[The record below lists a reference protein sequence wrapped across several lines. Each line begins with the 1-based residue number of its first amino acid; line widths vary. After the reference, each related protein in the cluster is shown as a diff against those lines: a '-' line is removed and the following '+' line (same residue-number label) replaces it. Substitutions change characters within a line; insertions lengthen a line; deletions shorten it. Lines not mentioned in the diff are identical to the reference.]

1 MTEAPRQL
9 TSIAA
14 GVTSGLADL
23 LAAETRRWTELDPML
38 GEPLGDLADLVL
50 AGGKRIRP
58 AYCHWGWVLGGGD
71 PDGDGAAAAGCA
83 LELLHAFA
91 LVHDDVMDGSATR
104 RGEPTVWRRFVD
116 RHRRRGW
123 RGEDRRFGEG
133 AAVLVGDMAMVLA
146 DRTLGPVGP
155 EVRAVWD
162 ELRAELNMGQYLDV
176 AGTAHGRATRE
187 QARVIA
193 EHKTAGYTIV
203 RPLQLGAALAGRTDL
218 AADLGEHGRPLG
230 IAYQLRDDVI
240 GAFGD
245 PEVTGKPVGA
255 DLREGKPT
263 LLLARARESA
273 TRSQLVVLD
282 AVGASL
288 DDRSVGAVQQILI
301 DTGAR
306 ARVEEEIDR
315 LLHRALDALAL
326 LPEMPEAL
334 DALGALAHF
343 AVTRDT

>member
-14 GVTSGLADL
+14 GITSELADL
-23 LAAETRRWTELDPML
+23 LAAETRRWTELDPAL
-38 GEPLGDLADLVL
+38 GEPLGDLTDLVL

-58 AYCHWGWVLGGGD
+58 AFCHWGWVLGGGD

-91 LVHDDVMDGSATR
+91 LIHDDVMDGSSTR
-104 RGEPTVWRRFVD
+104 RGEPTVWHRFVD

-123 RGEDRRFGEG
+123 QGEDRRFGEA

-146 DRTLGPVGP
+146 DRTLGLVAP

-176 AGTAHGRATRE
+176 AGTAGGRVTGA

-193 EHKTAGYTIV
+193 EHKTAGYTVV
-203 RPLQLGAALAGRTDL
+203 RPLHLGAALAGRTDL
-218 AADLGEHGRPLG
+218 HPALGEHGRPLG

-245 PEVTGKPVGA
+245 PEITGKPVGA
-255 DLREGKPT
+255 DLQEGKPT

-273 TRSQLVVLD
+273 TPAQLEVLD
-282 AVGASL
+282 TVGAGL
-288 DDRSVGAVQQILI
+288 DSRSVAAVQQILI

-326 LPEMPEAL
+326 LPDVPEAIG
-334 DALGALAHF
+334 ALGALARY
-343 AVTRDT
+343 AVARDT

>member
-14 GVTSGLADL
+14 GITSELADL
-23 LAAETRRWTELDPML
+23 LAAETRRWTELDPAL
-38 GEPLGDLADLVL
+38 GEPLGDLTDLVL

-71 PDGDGAAAAGCA
+71 PGGDGAAAAGCA

-91 LVHDDVMDGSATR
+91 LIHDDVMDGSPTR
-104 RGEPTVWRRFVD
+104 RGEPTVWHRFVD

-123 RGEDRRFGEG
+123 LGEDRRFGEA

-146 DRTLGPVGP
+146 DRALGPVAP

-176 AGTAHGRATRE
+176 AGTAGGRVTGA
-187 QARVIA
+187 QARMIA
-193 EHKTAGYTIV
+193 EHKTAGYTVV
-203 RPLQLGAALAGRTDL
+203 RPLQLGAALAGR
-218 AADLGEHGRPLG
+218 ADLHPALGQHGRPLG

-245 PEVTGKPVGA
+245 PEITGKPVGA
-255 DLREGKPT
+255 DLQEGKPT
-263 LLLARARESA
+263 LLLAQARESA
-273 TRSQLVVLD
+273 TRAQLDVLNT
-282 AVGASL
+282 VGAGL
-288 DDRSVGAVQQILI
+288 DSRAVAAVQQILI

-326 LPEMPEAL
+326 LPDAPEAI
-334 DALGALAHF
+334 GALAALARY